1 MERNQKTIFVLF
13 FHPSR
18 CLSNCFKKK
27 KKEFTVRGKLSL
39 IGYYCIYYI
48 IKKRRAI
55 IFFLPASC
63 IYWKRPVL
71 RSSEECSV
79 FEAWFLS
86 IEEEARYRRSD
97 TNVSALPVLVRYSQT
112 SSWRRTKQF
121 KCSWPQKTFT
131 EKKKKKDKKW
141 LPTVVSEG
149 KKRKKEKR
157 TFDCFQST
165 LL

>member
-1 MERNQKTIFVLF
+1 MFFYETKAVKNKPLGIKRRKCKNAISLTFKRLQLKWKEIKKLF
-13 FHPSR
+13 LFYFFILADGFPIA
-18 CLSNCFKKK
+18 LKKKK

-79 FEAWFLS
+79 FEA
-86 IEEEARYRRSD
+86 
-97 TNVSALPVLVRYSQT
+97 
-112 SSWRRTKQF
+112 
-121 KCSWPQKTFT
+121 
-131 EKKKKKDKKW
+131 
-141 LPTVVSEG
+141 
-149 KKRKKEKR
+149 
-157 TFDCFQST
+157 
-165 LL
+165 